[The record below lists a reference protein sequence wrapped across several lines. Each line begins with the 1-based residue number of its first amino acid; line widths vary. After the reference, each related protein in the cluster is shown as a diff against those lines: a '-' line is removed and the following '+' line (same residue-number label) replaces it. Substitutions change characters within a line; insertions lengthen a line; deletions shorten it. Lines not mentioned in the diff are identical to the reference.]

1 LGAVRANSWA
11 VLLPIPE
18 LAPVIRTVLPS
29 RRLATAFDMFLCVA

>member
-1 LGAVRANSWA
+1 

-29 RRLATAFDMFLCVA
+29 RRLAIAVDMFL